1 MWHTSTAKPRP
12 RHEMVQSIY
21 YILTTLRHQ
30 NPLLIFLSCFYSP
43 DDVLRLLARRV
54 DDSKDFKICVS
65 RTDFYQRAMVQWQR
79 QKRGTLDNTLRVTFF
94 GEAGVDTG
102 AIRKEFLSGKSGSQS
117 SY

>member
-1 MWHTSTAKPRP
+1 
-12 RHEMVQSIY
+12 MVQSIY

-30 NPLLIFLSCFYSP
+30 NSLLIFFSCFYSP
-43 DDVLRLLARRV
+43 DDVLRLLASRV

-65 RTDFYQRAMVQWQR
+65 RTDFYQRAIVQWQR
-79 QKRGTLDNTLRVTFF
+79 QKRGTPGNTLRVTFL

-117 SY
+117 PY